1 MSANPENLQHLI
13 ERACALT
20 PVRVAVV
27 DAAQSVVLETLRDAV
42 TLGLVEPRLLGE
54 PDAILALCR
63 ELDWAVDPAWIIPTN
78 SDAEAAAR
86 AVAMVRRGDAD
97 FLMKGN
103 LHTDVLLRAVLNKD
117 SGLRLPGRRVSHVFL
132 VDVPGHDRLIGIT
145 DAAINI
151 APDLT
156 AKAEICQNAI
166 DLFHILGIAEPN
178 VAVLSAVETVAS
190 GIASTLDAACLT
202 LMARRGQL
210 TGAQVDGPLA
220 FDNAISALA
229 AKEKGIL
236 SDVAGRA
243 DILLVPDLVSGNILA
258 KALEYL
264 GRAVAAGVA
273 VGLSAPV
280 VLTSRSDP
288 APARMAS
295 LAVAA
300 LMHHQSKADSARQEP
315 RESSVAAAPQAE
327 HSCCPLSV
335 TGADREAAE

>member
-1 MSANPENLQHLI
+1 MSTDPEKLQHLI
-13 ERACALT
+13 ERASNLD

-42 TLGLVEPRLLGE
+42 TLGFVEPRLVGE

-63 ELDWAVDPAWIIPTN
+63 ELDWNVDPAWVIPTT
-78 SDAEAAAR
+78 SDAAAAAR
-86 AVAMVRRGDAD
+86 AVTMVRRGEAD

-103 LHTDVLLRAVLNKD
+103 LHTDVLLRAVLDKD
-117 SGLRLPGRRVSHVFL
+117 SGLRQPGRRVSHVFL

-156 AKAEICQNAI
+156 AKAEICQNAV

-178 VAVLSAVETVAS
+178 VAVLSAVETVTG

-202 LMARRGQL
+202 LMARRGQI
-210 TGAQVDGPLA
+210 TGARVDGPLA
-220 FDNAISALA
+220 FDNAISTLA
-229 AKEKGIL
+229 AQEKSIL
-236 SDVAGRA
+236 SDVAGQA

-300 LMHHQSKADSARQEP
+300 LMHHQVRSDSARQEP
-315 RESSVAAAPQAE
+315 PESSVAAAPQAE
-327 HSCCPLSV
+327 HACCPLSV
-335 TGADREAAE
+335 IAAVREAAE